1 MASRHSG
8 YLWSSVLVPI
18 TKDRVVLPTTI
29 LMYFALVRGRVFD
42 SRHLHPAFVI
52 KVLVLALKHMLAHF
66 VGNRQHGVSRAPT

>member
-42 SRHLHPAFVI
+42 SDDVR
-52 KVLVLALKHMLAHF
+52 
-66 VGNRQHGVSRAPT
+66 RQSRAVNQRGRLSR